1 MTEQPKYTPAQAKEL
16 QEVLGIDVGIEAQ
29 LEAAQRAAMTSGT
42 NPYEGSDP
50 TLDALLVYGME
61 ARASVRKESDSF

>member
-29 LEAAQRAAMTSGT
+29 LEAAQEAVMTSGT
-42 NPYEGSDP
+42 DPYEGSDP
-50 TLDALLVYGME
+50 ILDALLVHGME
-61 ARASVRKESDSF
+61 ARASVREESDSF